1 MKISTRWLVFSI
13 VLGGY
18 ATLIIPGL
26 TLDKLDAALRW
37 PDSSVQPPTKFVVHE
52 LVAAK
57 LAPKKA
63 GGQQRVLPL
72 VLSKWLGPRVT
83 DSSTEWSAQTDPL
96 WFEFL
101 RAAGALVVFSPGEP
115 RGGMIEWIFAPA
127 TAQLSK
133 AVVPEGRAVRHLN
146 GELLPD
152 IASARRRV
160 AASIGVD
167 PDVWVLYPDKVIQ
180 QLENALQAPIAAQ
193 RGAFLHISRVRYRWS
208 AGKTGLTP
216 LVISVE

>member
-18 ATLIIPGL
+18 STLIIPGL

-57 LAPKKA
+57 LPPKKA
-63 GGQQRVLPL
+63 GGRQRVLPL
-72 VLSKWLGPRVT
+72 VLRKWLGPRVT
-83 DSSTEWSAQTDPL
+83 DSSTEWSAETDTL

-101 RAAGALVVFSPGEP
+101 RAAGAVVIFSPAEP

-127 TAQLSK
+127 TVQLSK
-133 AVVPEGRAVRHLN
+133 AVVPEGRAVATLTVNCCPTLPRLA
-146 GELLPD
+146 GEWQ
-152 IASARRRV
+152 RR
-160 AASIGVD
+160 
-167 PDVWVLYPDKVIQ
+167 
-180 QLENALQAPIAAQ
+180 LESTPTSGSSTPI
-193 RGAFLHISRVRYRWS
+193 R
-208 AGKTGLTP
+208 
-216 LVISVE
+216 